1 VPLNFQGRLR
11 RTILKFAFMQKI
23 GFGGSCHWCTEAIFR
38 SLKGVTVVEQ
48 GWIAAE
54 GEHAE
59 PSEAVIVHFEPD
71 VISFATLIAIHLHT
85 HSCTS
90 VHSMRGKY
98 RSAIY
103 AFDAAQ
109 VQIASQTL
117 QDLQKDFSE
126 PIITKV
132 LPFVSF
138 KLNEETYLDYYYKDP
153 SKPFCQNIVL
163 PKLKELR
170 RRFAAEVDPNS
181 LS

>member
-1 VPLNFQGRLR
+1 
-11 RTILKFAFMQKI
+11 MQKI

-38 SLKGVTVVEQ
+38 SLKGVTSVDQ
-48 GWIAAE
+48 GWIASD
-54 GEHAE
+54 GENAM
-59 PSEAVIVHFEPD
+59 PSEGVIVNFDESKVD
-71 VISFATLIAIHLHT
+71 LQTLIAIHQHT

-90 VHSMRGKY
+90 EHTMRGKY

-103 AFDAAQ
+103 TFEEAQ
-109 VQIASQTL
+109 TETARQTL
-117 QDLQKDFSE
+117 ADLQKDFHE
-126 PIITKV
+126 LIISKI

-163 PKLKELR
+163 PKLKELIS
-170 RRFAAEVDPNS
+170 RFAGEIDPNI